1 MKASPNREQQLF
13 LITGGVILLLILAV
27 VIFNMV
33 RYPAER
39 ITDEVPVR
47 PVVKLTDSSGRIS
60 GQYPRIGPAP
70 VFSNHG
76 NEPEISTEQI
86 INQAVIKPGQQAEMA
101 MNSNP
106 EHILGGETPDERL
119 TGGWNRSPGSLEAAR
134 QENSLKL
141 AQKKAAETPKIP
153 TLSVKRDQNK
163 PSKNAEPVT
172 DFSQAIADMMN
183 KKKQAQ
189 AVVPP
194 QQTVDK
200 PVAVLPAPQPAP
212 PPIQII
218 KSAPAVSP
226 APVLAQPEPEPT
238 PAQITT
244 NNGYSVQVA
253 SFSSSERA
261 DAMQNKLNAYM
272 LDGRRVPV
280 YQGQAVVQGK
290 TYYRVRLGPFSSLDK
305 AHRANSL
312 IKSKAGISGQI
323 INPTGQ

>member
-39 ITDEVPVR
+39 ITDEAPVR
-47 PVVKLTDSSGRIS
+47 PMVKLTDSTGRIK

-86 INQAVIKPGQQAEMA
+86 INQAVIKPSQKAEMA

-106 EHILGGETPDERL
+106 DHVLGGETPDERL
-119 TGGWNRSPGSLEAAR
+119 VGGWNRSPGSLEAAR

-141 AQKKAAETPKIP
+141 AQKKAVETPEVS
-153 TLSVKRDQNK
+153 TLSVKRDPNK
-163 PSKNAEPVT
+163 PSKNAEPAT

-183 KKKQAQ
+183 KKKQSQ
-189 AVVPP
+189 AVVTPSK
-194 QQTVDK
+194 TVDK
-200 PVAVLPAPQPAP
+200 PAVVTPAP
-212 PPIQII
+212 PPPIQVI
-218 KSAPAVSP
+218 KSVPTASP
-226 APVLAQPEPEPT
+226 APVARQPKPAPV

-244 NNGYSVQVA
+244 KNGYSVQVA
-253 SFSSSERA
+253 SFSSTERA
-261 DAMQNKLNAYM
+261 DAMQSNLNAYM

-280 YQGQAVVQGK
+280 YQGQVVVQGK

-323 INPTGQ
+323 IKPTGQ